1 MRKRHFLFLQ
11 GLPGPAFR
19 RIARRIELRGH
30 AASRINFNGG
40 DWADWHFAGTNYR
53 GSAPGFADWLGRHAA
68 AEGVTDVVL
77 LGERRPLHLQA
88 IAAAQR
94 LGIDIHV
101 FEEGYLRP
109 NSVTIERWPGGHPWQ
124 APQTL
129 DECARRAPRRPMAEA
144 GIENRFT
151 RRWCEAVAYWAFATL
166 LWAWFPRYR
175 SHRVQSAWHEMI
187 AWVRRYLRRPAER
200 RASAAAIAAL
210 GDAPFFLFPLQLDGD
225 AQLVHRS
232 PFASMEVA
240 AAQVMASF
248 AAHAPAEVRLLV
260 KRHPF
265 DPDPRRWRRRLARL
279 AGTHGIAE
287 RVLYVEFANLDRLIE
302 RCRGVVTVNSTV
314 GGLALRQG
322 RPVHVIGHALYAM
335 PGLAGSGPPDAFWT
349 APPPV
354 APENYA
360 TFAAALWQECLVN
373 AGFHG
378 RDALARLESEAA
390 QRLCEE

>member
-1 MRKRHFLFLQ
+1 MRQRHFLFLQ

-19 RIARRIELRGH
+19 RIARRVELRGH
-30 AASRINFNGG
+30 ATSRVNFNGG

-53 GSAPGFADWLGRHAA
+53 GRAQHFADWLAAHARA
-68 AEGVTDVVL
+68 SGVTDIVL

-94 LGIDIHV
+94 LAIDVHV

-109 NSVTIERWPGGHPWQ
+109 NSVAIERWRGGEPWQ
-124 APQTL
+124 APL
-129 DECARRAPRRPMAEA
+129 SLADCARRAPRRAMIEA
-144 GIENRFT
+144 GIENRFVH
-151 RRWCEAVAYWAFATL
+151 RWREAVAYWTFATM
-166 LWAWFPRYR
+166 LWPWFPRYR
-175 SHRVQSAWHEMI
+175 SHRVQSAWHEMT
-187 AWVRRYLRRPAER
+187 AWIRRYVRGPAER
-200 RASAAAIAAL
+200 RDSARDLAAL
-210 GDAPFFLFPLQLDGD
+210 GEAPFFLFPLQLDGD

-240 AAQVMASF
+240 AGQVLASF
-248 AAHAPAEVRLLV
+248 AAHAPVGTRLV
-260 KRHPF
+260 IKRHPF

-279 AGTHGIAE
+279 AAAHGLTE
-287 RVLYVEFANLDRLIE
+287 RVHYVEHADLERLIE
-302 RCRGVVTVNSTV
+302 RCQGVVTVNSTV
-314 GGLALRQG
+314 GGLALRRG
-322 RPVHVIGHALYAM
+322 RPVHAIGRALYAM
-335 PGLAGSGPPDAFWT
+335 PGLASAGPPDAFWA

-354 APENYA
+354 AAEDYA

-378 RDALARLESEAA
+378 RDALARLETEAA